1 MEKILNIK
9 DVMEYANSMGFSWT
23 GLLITLI
30 LCAACYLWHSYTN
43 EYIRRQYKKKV
54 DEASA
59 SLLNEI
65 NRLERDLSI
74 KEQSNNDL
82 YVSYVKLS
90 DNYNKRE
97 KRIHELEKDLEMAS
111 AEIISLKSEIGS
123 LKRSIAT
130 HKGNYT
136 RLKKKYDE
144 LLASRNNV
152 NSDSGCEPWR
162 VIDLAD

>member
-9 DVMEYANSMGFSWT
+9 DVMEYANSMGFSWIW
-23 GLLITLI
+23 LLITLI

-43 EYIRRQYKKKV
+43 ESIRRQYKKKV
-54 DEASA
+54 DEASS

-82 YVSYVKLS
+82 YVAYVKLS
-90 DNYNKRE
+90 DNYNKRD
-97 KRIHELEKDLEMAS
+97 KRIHKLEKDLEMAS
-111 AEIISLKSEIGS
+111 AEIISLKSEIES

-136 RLKKKYDE
+136 RLKQKYNE
-144 LLASRNNV
+144 LLASKNNV
-152 NSDSGCEPWR
+152 NSDSGCNPWR
-162 VIDLAD
+162 GVDLAD